1 MRWNSR
7 VPEVE
12 NGVTS
17 EQLLQPETR
26 RKIPH
31 EKFEKIF
38 RNYPK
43 AKDNSLYQPFRGR
56 KNRRANGDPET
67 QTRGRQKLNIAS

>member
-26 RKIPH
+26 RKYLMKNSRKFLGIIPKQRIIH
-31 EKFEKIF
+31 YTNLSGDE
-38 RNYPK
+38 
-43 AKDNSLYQPFRGR
+43 
-56 KNRRANGDPET
+56 KNRCANGDPET
-67 QTRGRQKLNIAS
+67 QTRGRKN